1 MSGSEKIPEVSG
13 ILCINKP
20 SGFTS
25 HDVVN
30 KLRRLYNTKK
40 VGHTGTLDPMATGV
54 LIVLIG
60 RAVKASEYLMSQ
72 KKAYVAGLKLGMTSD
87 TEDIRGN
94 ITVCADALPKKEEQ
108 FLQERGILSGGSSAG
123 RWPGK

>member
-1 MSGSEKIPEVSG
+1 MSEKQKKADTSAVSG

-20 SGFTS
+20 QGFTS

-30 KLRRLYNTKK
+30 KLRRLYLTKK

-72 KKAYVAGLKLGMTSD
+72 KKH
-87 TEDIRGN
+87 I
-94 ITVCADALPKKEEQ
+94 
-108 FLQERGILSGGSSAG
+108 LQGFSSV
-123 RWPGK
+123 